1 MANEF
6 EATDSFGDALEKLAS
21 LRRFSGPPSL
31 FWQSY
36 IDALVALTGARFGLV
51 ARRREGESPGWR
63 KVVASPANLSG
74 EGFKNFFAGMEALC
88 EACMEKGVVQ
98 KEVGGPVRPG
108 EGEVGV
114 AVRLETGRPS
124 ERWIAVFLLA
134 GPVATSSD
142 EVIKRLLLANCLPA
156 DVQHFQSSN
165 RAPGAAAQAASVLDL
180 VVLLDAHKQFVG
192 MAMAYVNEIAAR
204 HRCERVSI
212 GWEERGAVRVKA
224 ISHTDKF
231 EPKMEAVKILE
242 QAMEE
247 SFDQDEEIYWPPL
260 DGETLITRDH
270 GTFAEAQGVKHLC
283 SVPLRIDGQP
293 VAVLTLERNSDAFLE
308 DEIRLLRLTCDLATP
323 RLADL
328 KRRDRWLGARAAMAL
343 REQAAK
349 LIGPEHT
356 WAKILAAAGA
366 IALGVLFLG
375 SREYR
380 VEAPFLL
387 RTESI
392 SYLSA
397 PFNGF
402 IAEVDAEIGATSPR
416 GQRLLALDTRDLLL
430 EEAGAAADLMRFRRE
445 EEKARASGELAD
457 MRISSAQA
465 EQARVRLELV
475 RFRLSQAEV
484 RSPFD
489 AFIVEGDLK
498 KRLGAPVRQGDVL
511 FKVAR
516 LDRLYIESRVKE
528 RDIHEIAPG
537 ARVEIAFASQ
547 PKQKFPAR
555 VKLIEPIATTAE
567 NENVFIVRCE
577 LTAPPEKWWRPGLA
591 GTTKITAGRRTFFW
605 ILFHRTIDFLRLQ
618 FWW

>member
-1 MANEF
+1 MPSDF
-6 EATDSFGDALEKLAS
+6 EATDSFGEALGKLAG
-21 LRRFSGPPSL
+21 LRRFSGPPTL

-51 ARRREGESPGWR
+51 ARRREGEAPGWR

-74 EGFKNFFAGMEALC
+74 DGLKSFFAGMESLC
-88 EACMEKGVVQ
+88 DACLDKGVVT
-98 KEVGGPVRPG
+98 KEVRGAVSGN
-108 EGEVGV
+108 EAEVGV
-114 AVRLETGRPS
+114 AVRLDTGRPS
-124 ERWIAVFLLA
+124 ERWVAVFLLTGKPAASA
-134 GPVATSSD
+134 G
-142 EVIKRLLLANCLPA
+142 EVVKQLLLANCLPA

-180 VVLLDAHKQFVG
+180 VVLLDAHKKFVA
-192 MAMAYVNEIAAR
+192 MAMAFANEIAAR
-204 HRCERVSI
+204 HHCERVSL
-212 GWEERGAVRVKA
+212 GWEERGALRVQA

-231 EPKMEAVKILE
+231 ERKMEAVKELE

-247 SFDQDEEIYWPPL
+247 SYDQDEEIYWPPL

-270 GTFAEAQGVKHLC
+270 GTFAGAQGVKHMC
-283 SVPLRIDGQP
+283 SVPLRVDGQP

-308 DEIRLLRLTCDLATP
+308 DEIRLLRLTSDLATP
-323 RLADL
+323 RLTEL
-328 KRRDRWLGARAAMAL
+328 KKRDRWFGARAMGGV
-343 REQAAK
+343 RGWAAK

-356 WAKILAAAGA
+356 WAKILAVVGA
-366 IALGVLFLG
+366 IALGILFLG
-375 SREYR
+375 GMDYR

-402 IAEVDAEIGATSPR
+402 IAEVDAEIGMTSAK
-416 GQRLLALDTRDLLL
+416 GQRLLSLDTRDLLL

-445 EEKARASGELAD
+445 EEKARAVGELAD
-457 MRISSAQA
+457 MRISAAQA

-475 RFRLSQAEV
+475 RFRLSQADI

-489 AFIVEGDLK
+489 AFVVEGDLK

-516 LDRLYIESRVKE
+516 LDRLYIECKVKE
-528 RDIHEIAPG
+528 RDIHEIAIG
-537 ARVEIAFASQ
+537 APVEIAFASQ
-547 PKQKFPAR
+547 PKHKFPAK
-555 VKLIEPIATTAE
+555 VKLIEPIATTTE

-577 LTAPPEKWWRPGLA
+577 VSAPPEKWWRPGLA
-591 GTTKITAGRRTFFW
+591 GTTKITAGHRTFFW
-605 ILFHRTIDFLRLQ
+605 ILFHRTIDFLRLLL
-618 FWW
+618 WW